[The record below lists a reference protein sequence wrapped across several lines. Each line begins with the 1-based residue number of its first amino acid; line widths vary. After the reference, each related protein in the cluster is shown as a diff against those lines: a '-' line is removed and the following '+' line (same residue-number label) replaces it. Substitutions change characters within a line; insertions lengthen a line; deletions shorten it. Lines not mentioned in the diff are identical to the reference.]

1 LHITGRKSILQG
13 ETMRLKSLIYC
24 SSLCLFN
31 SALWAAGPATPAA
44 DFTISNPSHIPGAT
58 LEPGSYTIHVVNRLS
73 DRVILKVDS
82 VKGDV
87 HSTFLGIPNSGIQKP
102 AASGPVKW
110 ANPADGSQYLK
121 GWYFAGSS
129 SVVEFVYPKAEAVAI
144 ATSNPAKVP
153 AVDPASEG
161 KVTDNTLSQDDM
173 QLLTL
178 WLLSLEQVGPSGTGD
193 AAKPGIKAER
203 YAQVASVQ
211 KPVIKA
217 LPHTAGRV
225 PLVWLLGFCS
235 LIAAALLRLIASQNH
250 VFAINQK
257 LLVRK

>member
-1 LHITGRKSILQG
+1 
-13 ETMRLKSLIYC
+13 MRLKTQVFCAAISFF
-24 SSLCLFN
+24 SPMV
-31 SALWAAGPATPAA
+31 WAVGPATPSA
-44 DFTISNPSHIPGAT
+44 DFTISNPSHIPGAM

-82 VKGDV
+82 AKGDV
-87 HSTFLGIPNSGIQKP
+87 HSTFLGIPNGSIQKP
-102 AASGPVKW
+102 SASGAVRW

-121 GWYFAGSS
+121 GWYFSGGSS
-129 SVVEFVYPKAEAVAI
+129 VIEFVYPKAEAVAI

-178 WLLSLEQVGPSGTGD
+178 WVLSLEQVGPNGAGD
-193 AAKPGIKAER
+193 SASAKPGIKAER
-203 YAQVASVQ
+203 YTQVASVQ

-217 LPHTAGRV
+217 LPHTASRI
-225 PLVWLLGFCS
+225 PLIWLLGFTS
-235 LIAAALLRLIASQNH
+235 LLAAALLRLIDHSRTSAL
-250 VFAINQK
+250 NQES
-257 LLVRK
+257 LLRK

>member
-1 LHITGRKSILQG
+1 
-13 ETMRLKSLIYC
+13 MRLKTLVFC
-24 SSLCLFN
+24 AALSSF
-31 SALWAAGPATPAA
+31 SPTVWAAGSATSSV

-87 HSTFLGIPNSGIQKP
+87 HSTFLGIPNGSIQKP
-102 AASGPVKW
+102 SSSGPVRW

-121 GWYFAGSS
+121 GWYFSGGSS
-129 SVVEFVYPKAEAVAI
+129 VIEFVYPKAEAVAI

-178 WLLSLEQVGPSGTGD
+178 WVLSLEQVGPSGAGD
-193 AAKPGIKAER
+193 SAKPSIKAER
-203 YAQVASVQ
+203 YTQVASVQ

-217 LPHTAGRV
+217 LPHTASRV

-235 LIAAALLRLIASQNH
+235 LLAAALLRLIVHSRISS
-250 VFAINQK
+250 VNQES
-257 LLVRK
+257 LLRE

>member
-1 LHITGRKSILQG
+1 LILQG
-13 ETMRLKSLIYC
+13 ETMRLKSLFYC
-24 SSLCLFN
+24 ASLCLFS
-31 SALWAAGPATPAA
+31 SALWAAGPATPATE
-44 DFTISNPSHIPGAT
+44 FTISNPSHIPGAT
-58 LEPGSYTIHVVNRLS
+58 LEPGSYMIHIVNRLS

-82 VKGDV
+82 AKGDV
-87 HSTFLGIPNSGIQKP
+87 HSTFLGIPNSEIQKP

-121 GWYFAGSS
+121 GWYFPGSA

-178 WLLSLEQVGPSGTGD
+178 WLLSLEQVAPSGTGD
-193 AAKPGIKAER
+193 TAKPGIKAER
-203 YAQVASVQ
+203 YTQVASVQ

-217 LPHTAGRV
+217 LPHTASRV
-225 PLVWLLGFCS
+225 PLVWLMGFCS
-235 LIAAALLRLIASQNH
+235 LIGAALVRLIASQSRGS
-250 VFAINQK
+250 AMNQK
-257 LLVRK
+257 PLLRE